1 VLSKKYVTVGRG
13 AYACSSFFL
22 IFAMSSVNPELINYL
37 SGFITPRRWQN
48 MERIIGFRTQYVT
61 VVLEDIFQ
69 PHNASAVL
77 RTCECLGIQDVHIIE
92 NKNQYNVNP
101 DVVMGSDKWI
111 NLVKYNSETINS
123 RSTIDTLRKK
133 GYRIIATSLS
143 KKATPLDRFE
153 LADGRCA
160 IFFGTELTGLTEEVL
175 DQADDHLKIPIYGFT
190 DSYNISV
197 SAAIILHDLL
207 TRLRKS
213 DIQWQ
218 LSGSEKE
225 EVLLQWLNNSIKRSN
240 LLIDNFLSSQ

>member
-1 VLSKKYVTVGRG
+1 MN
-13 AYACSSFFL
+13 
-22 IFAMSSVNPELINYL
+22 IELIKYL
-37 SGFITPRRWQN
+37 SGFVTPGRWQN
-48 MERIIGFRTQYVT
+48 MGKIIRLRTRYIT

-111 NLVKYNSETINS
+111 TLFKYNSKNSNSVSVINN
-123 RSTIDTLRKK
+123 LRKI
-133 GYRIIATSLS
+133 GYRIVATSLS

-153 LADGRCA
+153 PAGSRCA

-175 DQADDHLKIPIYGFT
+175 KQADEHLKIPIYGFT

-197 SAAIILHDLL
+197 SAAIVLSDLL
-207 TRLRKS
+207 NRLRKS
-213 DIQWQ
+213 EIQWQ
-218 LSGSEKE
+218 LSDPEKE
-225 EVLLQWLNNSIKRSN
+225 EVLLQWLKNSIKRSDI
-240 LLIDNFLSSQ
+240 LIEEFLRTH